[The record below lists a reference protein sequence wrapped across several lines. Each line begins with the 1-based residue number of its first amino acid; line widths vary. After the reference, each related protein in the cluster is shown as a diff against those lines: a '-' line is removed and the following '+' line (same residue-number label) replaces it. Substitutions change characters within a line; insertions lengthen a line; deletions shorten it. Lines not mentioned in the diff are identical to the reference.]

1 MQVQLRED
9 MFQLRHYLTRAY
21 AGLPTRIAVT
31 LPVFLL
37 LCLQASEASFDALS
51 ENMYVRT
58 GAGIFFLDMSD
69 SSPFIRTNG
78 KEEVVDTLEHYDAE
92 YEDGGLASLTI
103 GKEYDRRFSEL
114 SGFLT
119 SYTSRHTSE
128 YSEDPSPWTDI
139 RTRFQD
145 QYCPQGTEIGAC
157 ISSETEQHLV
167 ALIKDDP
174 HIRSVGW
181 VGKID
186 GDAIPYGSPNFAWG
200 DPIRIRTKREVDF
213 HGLDLVTGKHLE
225 QTERSGTSI
234 YIGPSYKKLSQETE
248 TFAYE
253 SNRPPTVNHLTLKED
268 LDASY
273 YGAAVGT
280 RIDFSLRPSW
290 NLMLDGRLGVYYL
303 DSEYDGFQRTF
314 LSSAMPVLD
323 EETDHKTSDSQWAA
337 TLSLQT
343 SLNFAFH
350 QRVTISIGAGAE
362 YLSDVPTM
370 RYAKR
375 GESFASGDA
384 HSPARIEYSDAF
396 GFFSTISLEFR

>member
-1 MQVQLRED
+1 MI
-9 MFQLRHYLTRAY
+9 FLTTMIR
-21 AGLPTRIAVT
+21 
-31 LPVFLL
+31 
-37 LCLQASEASFDALS
+37 S
-51 ENMYVRT
+51 MKT
-58 GAGIFFLDMSD
+58 GGWS
-69 SSPFIRTNG
+69 N
-78 KEEVVDTLEHYDAE
+78 
-92 YEDGGLASLTI
+92 LAI
-103 GKEYDRRFSEL
+103 GKEQGSQFTEL

-128 YSEDPSPWTDI
+128 YSEDPAPWTDI

-145 QYCPQGTEIGAC
+145 QYCPQGTEIGEC
-157 ISSETEQHLV
+157 ITPETEQHLV
-167 ALIKDDP
+167 TMIKDDP
-174 HIRSVGW
+174 HVRSVGW

-186 GDAIPYGSPNFAWG
+186 GGAMFFGSPNFAWG

-225 QTERSGTSI
+225 QTGRSRTSI

-273 YGAAVGT
+273 YGGAVGA
-280 RIDFSLRPSW
+280 RIDFPLRQSW
-290 NLMLDGRLGVYYL
+290 NLKLDGKLGVYYL

-314 LSSAMPVLD
+314 LSSATPVLD
-323 EETDHKTSDSQWAA
+323 EATDHKTSDSQWAA

-343 SLNFAFH
+343 LLSVTYH
-350 QRVTISIGAGAE
+350 ERVTLSFGAGAE
-362 YLSDVPTM
+362 YLSDVPKI

-375 GESFASGDA
+375 GESFASGEP
-384 HSPARIEYSDAF
+384 HLPARIEYSDAF
-396 GFFSTISLEFR
+396 GFFSSISLEFR